1 MIKSNFLR
9 NQHLIRARYKIE
21 EIDFF
26 DTNWH
31 SRRISQEEL
40 KQIDIVLAADVVY
53 NAEITRA
60 FFQVLQY
67 LLINVE
73 HDSCKAGLE
82 VFISLEK
89 RLWTDADGHANA
101 PSYNLFLECIDDLKA
116 NHPEIRIQNVPINFP
131 HIYKDFYDR
140 VSNLVLWRIHTR

>member
-53 NAEITRA
+53 NAEITRS
-60 FFQVLQY
+60 FFQVLKY
-67 LLINVE
+67 LLIDVE
-73 HDSCKAGLE
+73 HDHEHGLE

-89 RLWTDADGHANA
+89 RH
-101 PSYNLFLECIDDLKA
+101 YNF
-116 NHPEIRIQNVPINFP
+116 F
-131 HIYKDFYDR
+131 
-140 VSNLVLWRIHTR
+140 LVLTLSSYVYLLSQKLSRRSLR